1 MPPVMISFVFALFT
15 VALSADGAALLSDPD
30 TAWHIAAGDLIY
42 LRHSVYLTNTWSF
55 SAPDYAW
62 RDISW
67 LWDMKASW
75 LATHAGL
82 QSLVAWNVAI
92 IAAVMAGVAWQCLKR
107 GAGLA
112 NITLVLLALAM
123 NAGVAVR
130 PQSITFLFT
139 LAAAAL
145 LRHVHTHPERRK
157 CMVLLPLLTAF
168 WVNFHGGFI
177 VMFLLLAAYKWDV
190 LSRHE
195 WRECTMI
202 SATGAACL
210 LAALI
215 NPYGIHIWGAV
226 ADTLLST
233 SKNFIVEWQ
242 PMRFN
247 AKALLW
253 TFPVPLF
260 LLLIRPNDVRFS
272 MAEKIIAY
280 VFLVLAVG
288 SNRQYFLFL
297 IVIAPMISVAIQP
310 WFATCKREPW
320 PPAEHM
326 WRFIERQRLAALV
339 LALIAAIACAT
350 PWYERETN
358 AEPLRLPGPDA
369 GIDFIETHYPQ
380 VKFFNAY
387 NFGGY
392 IVYKTQGALPVFIDG
407 RAGTA
412 YPKQV
417 LDDYAA
423 FWSGAPDWEKRFDR
437 YGIGGLFLE
446 RNDPFADRMTHRRG
460 WKMVYE
466 DAISRIFIKEAK

>member
-15 VALSADGAALLSDPD
+15 VALSAGGAALLSDPD

-42 LRHSVYLTNTWSF
+42 SLRSVYLTNAWSF
-55 SAPDYAW
+55 SAPNYAW

-75 LATHAGL
+75 LANHTGL
-82 QSLVAWNVAI
+82 QSLVAWNAAV
-92 IAAVMAGVAWQCLKR
+92 IAAAMAGVAWQCLKR
-107 GAGLA
+107 GVGLA
-112 NITLVLLALAM
+112 AIALALLALAM

-130 PQSITFLFT
+130 PQSTTFLFT

-145 LRHVHTHPERRK
+145 LRDARAHPKHRK
-157 CMVLLPLLTAF
+157 YLALLPLLTAF
-168 WVNFHGGFI
+168 WVNFHGGFLI
-177 VMFLLLAAYKWDV
+177 MFLLLVAYKWDAF
-190 LSRHE
+190 LRRE
-195 WRECTMI
+195 WRECAII

-215 NPYGIHIWGAV
+215 NPYGIHIVSAA

-233 SKNFIVEWQ
+233 SKNFIGEWQ
-242 PMRFN
+242 PMRFTL
-247 AKALLW
+247 AALLW

-260 LLLIRPNDVRFS
+260 LLLIRPNDARFS
-272 MAEKIIAY
+272 MAEKLIAY

-297 IVIAPMISVAIQP
+297 IVSAPMMAVAIQP
-310 WFATCKREPW
+310 WFATCKRDPW
-320 PPAEHM
+320 PPAERIWH
-326 WRFIERQRLAALV
+326 FIERQRLAVML
-339 LALIAAIACAT
+339 LAVTAAIACAT
-350 PWYERETN
+350 PWAERQFNGT
-358 AEPLRLPGPDA
+358 PLKLPGPDA
-369 GIDFIETHYPQ
+369 GIDFIEANYPQ

-387 NFGGY
+387 DFGGY
-392 IVYKTQGALPVFIDG
+392 IIYKTRGRVPVFIDG

-423 FWSGAPDWEKRFDR
+423 FWSGAPDWEKRFES
-437 YGIGGLFLE
+437 YGIDGLFLE
-446 RNDPFADRMTHRRG
+446 RNDPFADRMTRRHG

-466 DAISRIFIKEAK
+466 DAVSRIYIKEAK